1 MRDFLFFLGVGEV
14 SPYASIGAAYEIAAR
29 ERVLSRRDVCLHAPC
44 EIAPPQYA
52 ATPST
57 STLDRSIYK
66 ALYYIGLCFLD
77 HGNAAKFVFRDF
89 L

>member
-52 ATPST
+52 ATPSDNRT
-57 STLDRSIYK
+57 TVIWDSIK
-66 ALYYIGLCFLD
+66 IVLE
-77 HGNAAKFVFRDF
+77 
-89 L
+89 